1 MADSSDRRVTAWAV
15 SHQRELLSSVTGM
28 LRCGSPQLM
37 ASGMDAGGEGL
48 SSIWGVGHWE
58 FEYAPEGMRTTQ
70 IGRVFILG
78 MGVTYKGEGMHI
90 GRLGSEYESQNQ

>member
-15 SHQRELLSSVTGM
+15 SHQSVTGM

-37 ASGMDAGGEGL
+37 ASGRDAGGEGL

-70 IGRVFILG
+70 IRRVFILG
-78 MGVTYKGEGMHI
+78 RGGGLKGWGNEHRKTGK
-90 GRLGSEYESQNQ
+90 